1 MRNFLISSAAIL
13 ASTAGGSMAADG
25 RDPFAGSD
33 PVMSDTIR
41 TGLEAAGYRVERMK
55 IEHGRYEARVVND
68 SGLPVK
74 AVYDAHSG
82 ELLRAKLR

>member
-13 ASTAGGSMAADG
+13 ASTAGVSMAADG
-25 RDPFAGSD
+25 RDPFAASE

-55 IEHGRYEARVVND
+55 VEHGRYEARVVND

-74 AVYDAHSG
+74 TVYDARSG